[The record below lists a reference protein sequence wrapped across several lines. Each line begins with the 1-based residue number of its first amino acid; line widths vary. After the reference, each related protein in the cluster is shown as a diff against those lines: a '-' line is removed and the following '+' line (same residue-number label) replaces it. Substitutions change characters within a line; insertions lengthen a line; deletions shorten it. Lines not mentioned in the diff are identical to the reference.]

1 MKTCHSKKILIALIL
16 IGCQSQSEVQNQVA
30 DVFPEKLEQVMAAI
44 EAAVPL
50 AEKDPYRP
58 IYHFRPPA
66 QWMNDVCGAFYYKG
80 WHHIFFQFN
89 PFAVKPGKNVGWGHA
104 RSKDLVN
111 WEFLPPALLPDQGN
125 GSVLDGSG
133 SASFDP
139 GGNPILF
146 FTMTPVGFHNEKD
159 PRSREQWAAL
169 PVDEDLIGWSRVDIG
184 LAPGK
189 SGVPEDIHRLWADMF
204 VFQAEGRSFAVFKES
219 EGMVVEA
226 QNPNLL
232 EWKAVGRLDSIPGEC
247 PNLFPLDN
255 KHVLI
260 LSTLPI
266 SYRIGRFDV
275 DNITLDPETAEVRVL
290 DYGPGSQI
298 NQSRPYNR
306 GLYGTNVFKDAKG
319 RSVLLGWVSGFQDS
333 RGWKGCMSL
342 PRILTLDADEN
353 LLQTPIPELTQLRGR
368 EFRTEGMIVTNEV
381 RTIEE
386 VNGDALEII
395 AEFLAEDA
403 EAFGLKIRQSEDG
416 AAAIVIRYAN
426 GNLNVGGTDVPL
438 TLHPE
443 SKSLKLRIFHDKSV
457 LEVFINDG
465 MTSVTRVYYAGEN
478 DLGVSVFAEGGSV
491 TLKSL
496 EAWEMKSIW

>member
-1 MKTCHSKKILIALIL
+1 MNIRYSVASLMALIL
-16 IGCQSQSEVQNQVA
+16 IGCQPQSKVQNPVA
-30 DVFPEKLEQVMAAI
+30 DVSPEKLAQAMAAI

-50 AEKDPYRP
+50 AEKDPHRP

-89 PFAVKPGKNVGWGHA
+89 PFAIKPGKNVGWGHA
-104 RSKDLVN
+104 RSEDLVN
-111 WEFLPPALLPDQGN
+111 WEFLPPALLPDEKN

-139 GGNPILF
+139 AGNPILF
-146 FTMTPVGFHNEKD
+146 FAMTPVGFHNEKD

-169 PVDEDLIGWSRVDIG
+169 PVDEDLIGWGRVDIG

-275 DNITLDPETAEVRVL
+275 DQIALDPETAEVRVL
-290 DYGPGSQI
+290 DYGPGSEI

-306 GLYGTNVFKDAKG
+306 GLYGTNVFTDAKG
-319 RSVLLGWVSGFQDS
+319 RSVLLGWVSGFQDG

-342 PRILTLDADEN
+342 PRILTLDTDEN
-353 LLQTPIPELTQLRGR
+353 LLQTPIPELAQLRGR
-368 EFRTEGMIVTNEV
+368 EYRTDSMIIANQTKRIQEV
-381 RTIEE
+381 I
-386 VNGDALEII
+386 GDALEII
-395 AEFLAEDA
+395 AEFTRGDA
-403 EAFGLKIRQSEDG
+403 EAFGLKIRQSDDG
-416 AAAIVIRYAN
+416 MSAIEIRYEN
-426 GNLNVGGTDVPL
+426 GNLNVAGTDVPL
-438 TLHPE
+438 ALDPN
-443 SKSLKLRIFHDKSV
+443 SKLLKLHIFHDKSV

-465 MTSVTRVYYAGEN
+465 MTSVTRVNYAGEN

-496 EAWEMKSIW
+496 TAWEMKSVW